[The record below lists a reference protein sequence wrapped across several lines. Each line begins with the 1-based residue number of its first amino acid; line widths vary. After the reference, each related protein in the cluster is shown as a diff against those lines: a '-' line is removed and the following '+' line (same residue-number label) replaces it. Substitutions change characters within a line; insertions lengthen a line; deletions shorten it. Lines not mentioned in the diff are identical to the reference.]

1 MQQMIKC
8 MLCLP
13 LPFYAND
20 SELVTNIESYQFS
33 VFPFW
38 SDRGNGWPSE
48 RALSRHGLRGE
59 RLAAGWAGLA
69 ITKSNTAREAS
80 ACSGTPDD
88 LLIAVRQGFLTQ
100 DLVGSFAGRLNTL
113 G

>member
-1 MQQMIKC
+1 MDVC
-8 MLCLP
+8 VYSAYNTFL
-13 LPFYAND
+13 
-20 SELVTNIESYQFS
+20 S
-33 VFPFW
+33 FPFW

-69 ITKSNTAREAS
+69 ITKSNTAREAL
-80 ACSGTPDD
+80 ACFGTPDD

-100 DLVGSFAGRLNTL
+100 DLVGSFAGRLNML

>member
-1 MQQMIKC
+1 MRVLENPTKAASLHPAC
-8 MLCLP
+8 MHR
-13 LPFYAND
+13 
-20 SELVTNIESYQFS
+20 TR
-33 VFPFW
+33 

-69 ITKSNTAREAS
+69 ITKSNTAREAL
-80 ACSGTPDD
+80 ACFGTPDD
-88 LLIAVRQGFLTQ
+88 LLIAVCQGFLTQ
-100 DLVGSFAGRLNTL
+100 GLVGSFAGRLNTL

>member
-1 MQQMIKC
+1 MFFFFHGEFSFEFALRSSKC
-8 MLCLP
+8 VL
-13 LPFYAND
+13 FAV
-20 SELVTNIESYQFS
+20 S
-33 VFPFW
+33 FPFW

-48 RALSRHGLRGE
+48 RALSRHSLRGE

-69 ITKSNTAREAS
+69 ITKSNTAREAL
-80 ACSGTPDD
+80 ACFGTPDD

-100 DLVGSFAGRLNTL
+100 DLVGSFAGRLNML

>member
-1 MQQMIKC
+1 MRQGFLTQ
-8 MLCLP
+8 
-13 LPFYAND
+13 D
-20 SELVTNIESYQFS
+20 LVGSFAGRLNTLGS
-33 VFPFW
+33 FPFW

-69 ITKSNTAREAS
+69 ITKSNTAREAL
-80 ACSGTPDD
+80 ACFGTPDD

-100 DLVGSFAGRLNTL
+100 DLVGSFAGRLNML

>member
-1 MQQMIKC
+1 LPQEQKC
-8 MLCLP
+8 SWCIHKGYRKEMTIAC
-13 LPFYAND
+13 
-20 SELVTNIESYQFS
+20 SS
-33 VFPFW
+33 FPFW

-69 ITKSNTAREAS
+69 ITKSNTAREAL
-80 ACSGTPDD
+80 ACFGTPDD

-100 DLVGSFAGRLNTL
+100 DLVGSFAGRLNML

>member
-1 MQQMIKC
+1 MSK
-8 MLCLP
+8 
-13 LPFYAND
+13 N
-20 SELVTNIESYQFS
+20 VESAGRS
-33 VFPFW
+33 VFIDITLYIYSSFPFW
-38 SDRGNGWPSE
+38 SDRSNGWPSE
-48 RALSRHGLRGE
+48 RALSRHGLRGK

-69 ITKSNTAREAS
+69 ITKSNTAREAL
-80 ACSGTPDD
+80 ACFGTPDD